1 MNFWRAAG
9 RPAARHVGM
18 DAARRALSLLL
29 AGALL
34 GGLLV
39 GCAGLPSFRPP
50 PTSELPSDDNALS
63 GPYVS
68 PRVEIVAP
76 PDLRILL
83 ERYLDLSRLGALSQ
97 GLPVSATEWSRLI
110 DVAPAQARELLQT
123 EGYFA
128 PEVRISVEGG
138 DGAVPT
144 KVRLELEPGLR
155 AVIGRVDFEF
165 EGDIERDADAGLEP
179 AVSARKAVQAAW
191 PLKVGAPFRN
201 ALWSDAKNTALAR
214 LRAQGYAS
222 ATWAGT
228 GAEVD
233 PQTHQVRLFVV
244 ADSGP
249 LFRLGALQIEG
260 LATHDASLVRNLSTL
275 PIGAPVTEA
284 LMLDFQE
291 RLLKIGLFENI
302 AVTLDTDPDL
312 APAATVQVRL
322 HELPLQVWT
331 IGVGI
336 TANNGPRAALEHVYR
351 HVFGLPL
358 TAHNKFD
365 LGKSRQAWD
374 GEISTRP
381 DHDLYRNLLGGA
393 MERLVTGSDVVL
405 SQRLRLGR
413 TQDMQRIERLYF
425 VEVERASR
433 STDTAFTEALSLT
446 LNYHGLWRNLDNILL
461 PTQGYTLSFESGVGH
476 AHSSTAAS
484 GPFTRLYSRLTGYE
498 LLGRDWFGSGRI
510 ELGRVFMRQDME
522 VPDTQRF
529 RAGGD
534 DSVRGYAYRSIGPI
548 VDGAVGSGNNLFTAS
563 LEAATPLFK
572 SNPSL
577 WGAVFIDAGDA
588 ADALRD
594 LRPAIGIGT
603 GLRWRS
609 PVGPL
614 RIDLAWGEQVRA
626 FRVHFSVGIAL

>member
-1 MNFWRAAG
+1 MNSWRAAG
-9 RPAARHVGM
+9 RAAALQLG
-18 DAARRALSLLL
+18 AGAFCRALAAVFIAASLC
-29 AGALL
+29 
-34 GGLLV
+34 
-39 GCAGLPSFRPP
+39 GCAELAALRPP
-50 PTSELPSDDNALS
+50 PTSQLASDDNALS

-68 PRVEIVAP
+68 PRVEIVAEP
-76 PDLRILL
+76 ELRILL

-123 EGYFA
+123 EGYFS
-128 PEVRISVEGG
+128 PEVRISTEGG
-138 DGAVPT
+138 SGAVPT
-144 KVRLELEPGLR
+144 KVRLELEPGPR
-155 AVIGRVDFEF
+155 TVVGRVDIEF
-165 EGDIERDADAGLEP
+165 AGAIERDADAGLEP
-179 AVSARKAVQAAW
+179 AVGVRKAVQAAW
-191 PLKVGAPFRN
+191 PLKVGSPFRN
-201 ALWSDAKNTALAR
+201 AQWAEAKNIALAR
-214 LRAQGYAS
+214 LRALGYAS
-222 ATWAGT
+222 ANWAGT

-233 PQTHQVRLFVV
+233 PQTQQVRLFLV

-275 PIGAPVTEA
+275 PTGAPVTES
-284 LMLDFQE
+284 LMLDYQE
-291 RLLKIGLFENI
+291 RLLKVGLFENI
-302 AVTLDTDPDL
+302 AVTLDTDPDR
-312 APAATVQVRL
+312 AEAATVTVRL
-322 HELPLQVWT
+322 RELPLQVWT
-331 IGVGI
+331 IGLGI
-336 TANNGPRAALEHVYR
+336 TANNGPRAAVEHVYR

-374 GEISTRP
+374 GEISTRA
-381 DHDLYRNLLGGA
+381 DRDLYRNLIGGA
-393 MERLVTGSDVVL
+393 VERLVTSNDVVL
-405 SQRLRLGR
+405 SQRVRLGR

-425 VEVERASR
+425 AEVERATR
-433 STDTAFTEALSLT
+433 STDAAFSEAIAAT
-446 LNYHGLWRNLDNILL
+446 LNYHGIWRDLDNILL
-461 PTQGYTLSFESGVGH
+461 PTQGYTLSFESGVGY

-484 GPFTRLYSRLTGYE
+484 GPFSRLYGRITGYE
-498 LLGRDWFGSGRI
+498 SLGRNWFGNGRI

-534 DSVRGYAYRSIGPI
+534 DSVRGYAYRSLGPI
-548 VDGAVGSGNNLFTAS
+548 VDGAVGSGTNLFTAS
-563 LEAATPLFK
+563 VEAATPLFK

-577 WGAVFIDAGDA
+577 WGAVFIDAGAA
-588 ADALRD
+588 ADSIHD
-594 LRPAIGIGT
+594 LRPAIGLGT